1 MTDQRHKIQS
11 VLVRRISVVQAIAA
25 ANCEQL
31 RLNQI
36 ASGMLILDLKD
47 DEDGTDIGASSA
59 ERSAHDAA
67 LEACATKIE
76 TLEADLALLDREL
89 AAITESEHK

>member
-1 MTDQRHKIQS
+1 M
-11 VLVRRISVVQAIAA
+11 LRRISVVQAIAA

-47 DEDGTDIGASSA
+47 DEDGTEIGASNA
-59 ERSAHDAA
+59 ERVAHDAA
-67 LEACATKIE
+67 LEACITKIE
-76 TLEADLALLDREL
+76 ALEADLALLDREL
-89 AAITESEHK
+89 AAATEREDK